1 MLLDD
6 GFCEEGRK
14 ERLGVPV
21 DVPTCFD
28 SGTLVTEGIVLFGD
42 FEGTFE
48 GILVNIFVGIF
59 VVIFEGE
66 RVVGKREGNIE
77 GLVDSVGTYV
87 QKGVKL
93 VSWNFSILLVVCK
106 MNLQLDF

>member
-28 SGTLVTEGIVLFGD
+28 SGTLVTEGIALFGD
-42 FEGTFE
+42 FEGTFTFE

-77 GLVDSVGTYV
+77 GLVDSDGTFVVLAAEGSEVGV
-87 QKGVKL
+87 LEFFDLASV
-93 VSWNFSILLVVCK
+93 
-106 MNLQLDF
+106 